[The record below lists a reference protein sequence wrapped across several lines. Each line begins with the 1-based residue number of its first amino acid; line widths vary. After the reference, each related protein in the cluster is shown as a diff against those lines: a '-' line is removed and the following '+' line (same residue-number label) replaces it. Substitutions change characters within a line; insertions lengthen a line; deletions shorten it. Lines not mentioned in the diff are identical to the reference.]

1 MIKLRRIY
9 DPAESDDGIR
19 ILVERLWP
27 RGLSKEK
34 AAVDLWARDIA
45 PSTELRKWYSHD
57 PEKWGEF
64 RDRYFQELKRNP
76 DVQEILHIVEKNGN
90 VTFLYASREREKNSA
105 TVLRDYIAELLR

>member
-9 DPAESDDGIR
+9 DPAESDDGVR

-34 AAVDLWARDIA
+34 AAVDFWARDIA

-57 PEKWGEF
+57 PEKWDEF
-64 RDRYFQELKRNP
+64 RNRYFDELKRNP
-76 DVQEILHIVEKNGN
+76 NVVEKNMN

-105 TVLRDYIAELLR
+105 AALRDYIAELLR